1 MRINALTCID
11 HVLDSLDKMMIL
23 DDVLPFLMDITLGQD
38 AKIVMAVVG
47 MVVFKDLLTGIPMG
61 NMPHANSMAT
71 YRHVH
76 LRSLIS

>member
-23 DDVLPFLMDITLGQD
+23 DEVLPFLMDITLGQD

-47 MVVFKDLLTGIPMG
+47 E
-61 NMPHANSMAT
+61 SMFGLNL
-71 YRHVH
+71 YILH
-76 LRSLIS
+76 